1 MNVRIVFIIS
11 LAKVK
16 PVIPTFTKKPV
27 IPVSGSL
34 IEISDTTKKVITI
47 IKNKDF
53 LINIIGSF
61 YLSLFFFLL
70 FFCFLFL
77 NLYDESMFV

>member
-11 LAKVK
+11 LAKAK

-34 IEISDTTKKVITI
+34 IEIADTIKKIITI
-47 IKNKDF
+47 IRNKDF
-53 LINIIGSF
+53 FINIIGSF
-61 YLSLFFFLL
+61 YLSLFFFFL
-70 FFCFLFL
+70 FLFL
-77 NLYDESMFV
+77 NLYDKPMFA